1 MPPSMQL
8 KDHWQEQRL
17 FLSRIIAAGI
27 IVVLLTGA
35 VVTRLVQ
42 LQILDYERFS
52 ELSQGNRFRIEPMPP
67 TRGLIYDRNGIVL
80 AENRPQW
87 ELVAVGEQI
96 DNLDRTLLSL
106 EELGL
111 VDPSEH
117 TTLRDLI
124 RSHRGFERV
133 KLSNLTEE
141 QAATFAVRRH
151 LFSGVDIQEALS
163 RYYPFGEATAHA
175 IGYVGSISAADLERI
190 ERSNYAGTSHM
201 GKSGIERAYEDRLH
215 GRVGYRQQVVN
226 AQGRVIE
233 SAGNT
238 RVKALADTSGL
249 EPKMPLPGQNVV
261 LSIDM
266 KLQLAAQEALQD
278 MRGAVVAIDPA
289 NGDVLALV
297 STPSFDPNLFASGL
311 SRADYLALTTDID
324 KPLYNRALAGTYPPG
339 STVKPFIALTALQHE
354 AVTFDHEI
362 YCPGE
367 WRLPGQTHRYR
378 EGRGGVHGKVDLRV
392 AIVRSC
398 DVYFYQLAV
407 EMGIQ
412 NIADGLTAFGFGA
425 PTGLDIAGE
434 RSGIVPSPAWKK
446 KNFTQR
452 ADQVWFPGE
461 TVITGIGQGYM
472 LATPI
477 QLASATATFAAGG
490 TRFAPRLL
498 IGAENAVTREMSWV
512 DPVALPPIG
521 DHTPEHW
528 QFVRDAMVG
537 VTAEPRGTGFTAMKG
552 MEYQVGGKTG
562 TAQVIT
568 IAQDQRY
575 REEDIDE
582 RQRDHGLFIAFAPAE
597 APRIALGIIVE
608 NGGGGARAAAPVA
621 RKVLDAFFAAAAEA
635 AAEGDIAPATAI
647 AMASDSDTHTH
658 TDTHTHS
665 DTEADVVSEP

>member
-1 MPPSMQL
+1 MARSSLHL

-17 FLSRIIAAGI
+17 FLSRIIGAAVI
-27 IVVLLTGA
+27 VLLLAGLL
-35 VVTRLVQ
+35 VTRLAQ
-42 LQILDYERFS
+42 LQIFEVERYL

-67 TRGLIYDRNGIVL
+67 TRGLIYDRNGIVI
-80 AENRPQW
+80 AENRPNW
-87 ELVAVGEQI
+87 ELVAIGEQI

-117 TTLRDLI
+117 TNLRDLI

-133 KLSNLTEE
+133 KLSNLSEE

-175 IGYVGSISAADLERI
+175 IGYVGSISTTDLERI
-190 ERSNYAGTSHM
+190 DRSNYAGTSHI
-201 GKSGIERAYEDRLH
+201 GKTGIERAYEGRLH
-215 GRVGYRQQVVN
+215 GQVGYRQQVVN

-233 SAGNT
+233 SARNS
-238 RVKALADTSGL
+238 RVKALADTSGV
-249 EPKMPLPGQNVV
+249 EPKLPLPGQNVV
-261 LSIDM
+261 LSLDM
-266 KLQLAAQEALQD
+266 KLQLAAQEALTD
-278 MRGAVVAIDPA
+278 LRGAVVAIDPS

-297 STPSFDPNLFASGL
+297 STPAFDPNRFAAGL
-311 SRADYLALTTDID
+311 SRADYVALTTDLD
-324 KPLYNRALAGTYPPG
+324 KPLFNRALAGVYPPG

-354 AVTFDHEI
+354 AVTPDHEI

-407 EMGIQ
+407 AMGIQ

-425 PTGLDIAGE
+425 PTGLDIGGE
-434 RSGIVPSPAWKK
+434 QSGIVPSPAWKK
-446 KNFTQR
+446 KNFAR
-452 ADQVWFPGE
+452 REDQVWFPGE
-461 TVITGIGQGYM
+461 TVITGIGQGYV

-477 QLASATATFAAGG
+477 QLASATATFAAAGA
-490 TRFAPRLL
+490 RFAPRLL
-498 IGAENAVTREMSWV
+498 LGAEDALTREMTWV
-512 DPVALPPIG
+512 DPVALPAID
-521 DHTPEHW
+521 DHTPDHW
-528 QFVRDAMVG
+528 QFVHDAMVG

-568 IAQDQRY
+568 IAQDEKY
-575 REEDIDE
+575 REEDIAE
-582 RQRDHGLFIAFAPAE
+582 RERDHGLFIAFAPADV
-597 APRIALGIIVE
+597 PRIALGIVVE

-621 RKVLDAFFAAAAEA
+621 RKVLDAFF
-635 AAEGDIAPATAI
+635 G
-647 AMASDSDTHTH
+647 
-658 TDTHTHS
+658 
-665 DTEADVVSEP
+665 ADNYVAREP